1 MPPPVGPAR
10 LFGHKSA
17 GDASILVMATDQR
30 DDQALLAATREG
42 DGLAFA
48 EFYRRHRGLVLR
60 FVRQRVRSAEVA
72 ADLLAETFAA
82 ALAALLDPDRPLPQ
96 DPVAWLIRV
105 ARNKLI
111 DSVRRGRVQD
121 TARTRLALERLE
133 ISDEDV
139 RRIER
144 LAEAHDVAVR
154 LREVLDREQL
164 ELLQS
169 RIVEE
174 RAYADIAQ
182 ELECSEAVVRKRVSR
197 ALALARLAI
206 GGSP

>member
-1 MPPPVGPAR
+1 M
-10 LFGHKSA
+10 
-17 GDASILVMATDQR
+17 ASDRR
-30 DDQALLAATREG
+30 DDRALLAATRGG

-48 EFYRRHRGLVLR
+48 EFYRRHRGVVLR
-60 FVRQRVRSAEVA
+60 FARQRVRSAEVA

-82 ALAALLDPDRPLPQ
+82 VLAALLDPDRPLPQ
-96 DPVAWLIRV
+96 DPVAWLIRI
-105 ARNKLI
+105 ARNKLV

-154 LREVLDREQL
+154 LQEVLDRDQL

-174 RAYADIAQ
+174 RGYADIAE

>member
-1 MPPPVGPAR
+1 
-10 LFGHKSA
+10 
-17 GDASILVMATDQR
+17 VMATDRR
-30 DDQALLAATREG
+30 DDRALLAATREG

-82 ALAALLDPDRPLPQ
+82 ALA
-96 DPVAWLIRV
+96 WLVRV
-105 ARNKLI
+105 AHNKLI

-121 TARTRLALERLE
+121 SARVRLALERLE
-133 ISDEDV
+133 IGDEDV

-144 LAEAHDVAVR
+144 LAEAEDVAAR
-154 LREVLDREQL
+154 LQEVLAREQL
-164 ELLQS
+164 ELLRS

-174 RAYADIAQ
+174 RAYAEIAQ

-197 ALALARLAI
+197 GGAGARRGR
-206 GGSP
+206 GGS